1 MLNVRNQSKQCC
13 VNVLWEVLV
22 ISVPSD
28 YYFAK
33 ATLNNLFSQEKETPP
48 QQSTRSIEVVLN

>member
-1 MLNVRNQSKQCC
+1 
-13 VNVLWEVLV
+13 VLV

-33 ATLNNLFSQEKETPP
+33 PTLNNLFSQEKETPP
-48 QQSTRSIEVVLN
+48 QQSTRSIEVVLK